1 MGTRFR
7 FEFKEGEILTYLV
20 IEAENYKKLYSITD
34 NKVISI
40 VCSKCGIIPSL
51 SSPDWRD
58 IFSAAYDNKMN
69 AVMITFKIKPHI
81 LLFGQTGAYQEG
93 FLVQGTLI

>member
-7 FEFKEGEILTYLV
+7 FEFKEGEIITYLV
-20 IEAENYKKLYSITD
+20 IETEDYKRLYSITD

-40 VCSKCGIIPSL
+40 MCSRCGIIPSL

-58 IFSAAYDNKMN
+58 IAAAYDNKMN
-69 AVMITFKIKPHI
+69 AVMISFKVKPNI
-81 LLFGQTGAYQEG
+81 LLFGQTGVYQEG